1 MVFSS
6 LPFLFFFMP
15 IFFLLYYIV
24 PFSWKNTLLLVFSLI
39 FYAWGEPIYII
50 LMIITSFINYLAG
63 RLMEKFNNKRK
74 LWMVLSIIISLA
86 LLGVYKYGNFII
98 NNLNACFSIAIPNLE
113 LSLPIGISFYTFQA
127 ISYVVD
133 LYRKE
138 VPVEK
143 SFFRFMTYISMF
155 PQLIAGP
162 IVRYQTI
169 EEELKT
175 RKLNFS
181 LYQDGLLRFM
191 RGLGKKVLLA
201 NNIGLLWN
209 MIENCN
215 YPSVLLSWLGIIA
228 FAFQIYFDF
237 SGYSDMGIGMGLM
250 LGFHFNENFNF
261 PYISKSITEF
271 WRRWHMSLST
281 FFKDYVYIPLGG
293 NRCSKMKNIRNILIV
308 WMLTGIWHGASWN
321 FILWGLYYGIILILE
336 KFILAKWL
344 EKLPAGIKHI
354 YAIIL
359 ILIGWTIFAFD
370 DIHQLFLYLKNMFFL
385 GKLPFINGNTIYL
398 GKNFLILLVICLLAS
413 IPLTN
418 LKQKLKIPKIISN
431 GAIIIFYLFIFIA
444 SVAYLVDS
452 SYNPFLYFRF

>member
-15 IFFLLYYIV
+15 LFFLLYYLF
-24 PFSWKNTLLLVFSLI
+24 PLRAKNIILLIFSLI

-63 RLMEKFNNKRK
+63 RLMEKHPKQGK
-74 LWMVLSIIISLA
+74 LWMILSISISLG

-98 NNLNACFSIAIPNLE
+98 DNINHLLSLSIPSLDLA
-113 LSLPIGISFYTFQA
+113 LPIGISFYTFQA
-127 ISYVVD
+127 ISYIID

-138 VPVEK
+138 VPCEK
-143 SFFRFMTYISMF
+143 SFLCFMTYISMF

-169 EEELKT
+169 QEELKT
-175 RKLNFS
+175 RKINFT
-181 LYQDGLLRFM
+181 LYQEGLLRFI
-191 RGLGKKVLLA
+191 RGLAKKVLLA
-201 NNIGLLWN
+201 NNIGVLWN
-209 MIENCN
+209 MVQMESS
-215 YPSVLLSWLGIIA
+215 PSVILSWLGIAA

-250 LGFHFNENFNF
+250 LGFHFNENFNY

-293 NRCSKMKNIRNILIV
+293 NRCSKIKHIRNILIV
-308 WMLTGIWHGASWN
+308 WILTGVWHGASWN
-321 FILWGLYYGIILILE
+321 FILWGLYYGIILLLE
-336 KFILAKWL
+336 KFVFSKWL
-344 EKLPAGIKHI
+344 EKLPNGIKHL

-370 DIHQLFLYLKNMFFL
+370 DINQVFIYLKNMFFL
-385 GKLPFINGNTIYL
+385 RGIPLFNMETMYL
-398 GKNFLILLVICLLAS
+398 LKNFFILLLISFLAS
-413 IPLTN
+413 IPLFNFWKT
-418 LKQKLKIPKIISN
+418 LKIPKTIKN
-431 GAIIIFYLFIFIA
+431 LCLFIFYLFLFIA
-444 SVAYLVDS
+444 SIAYLVDS
-452 SYNPFLYFRF
+452 TYNPFLYFRF

>member
-15 IFFLLYYIV
+15 LFFLLYYLF
-24 PFSWKNTLLLVFSLI
+24 PLRAKNIILLIFSLI

-63 RLMEKFNNKRK
+63 RLMEKHPKQRK
-74 LWMVLSIIISLA
+74 LWMILSISISLG

-98 NNLNACFSIAIPNLE
+98 DNINHLLSLSIPSLDLA
-113 LSLPIGISFYTFQA
+113 LPIGISFYTFQA
-127 ISYVVD
+127 ISYIID

-138 VPVEK
+138 VPCEK
-143 SFFRFMTYISMF
+143 SFLCFMTYISMF

-169 EEELKT
+169 QEELKT
-175 RKLNFS
+175 RKINFS
-181 LYQDGLLRFM
+181 LYQEGLLRFI
-191 RGLGKKVLLA
+191 RGLAKKVLLA
-201 NNIGLLWN
+201 NNIGVLWN
-209 MIENCN
+209 MVQMESS
-215 YPSVLLSWLGIIA
+215 PSVILSWLGIAA

-250 LGFHFNENFNF
+250 LGFHFNENFNY

-293 NRCSKMKNIRNILIV
+293 NRCSKIKHIRNILIV
-308 WMLTGIWHGASWN
+308 WILTGVWHGASWN
-321 FILWGLYYGIILILE
+321 FILWGLYYGIILLLE
-336 KFILAKWL
+336 KFVFSKWL
-344 EKLPAGIKHI
+344 EKLPNGIKHL

-370 DIHQLFLYLKNMFFL
+370 DINQVFIYLKNMFFL
-385 GKLPFINGNTIYL
+385 RGIPLFNMETMYL
-398 GKNFLILLVICLLAS
+398 LKNFFILLLISFLAA
-413 IPLTN
+413 IPLFNFWKT
-418 LKQKLKIPKIISN
+418 LKIPKTIKN
-431 GAIIIFYLFIFIA
+431 LCLFIFYLFLFIA
-444 SVAYLVDS
+444 SIAYLVDS
-452 SYNPFLYFRF
+452 TYNPFLYFRF

>member
-15 IFFLLYYIV
+15 LFFLLYYLF
-24 PFSWKNTLLLVFSLI
+24 PLRAKNIILLIFSLI

-63 RLMEKFNNKRK
+63 RLMEKHPKQRK
-74 LWMVLSIIISLA
+74 LWMILSISISLG

-98 NNLNACFSIAIPNLE
+98 DNINHLLSLSIPSLDLA
-113 LSLPIGISFYTFQA
+113 LPIGISFYTFQA
-127 ISYVVD
+127 ISYIID

-138 VPVEK
+138 VPCEK
-143 SFFRFMTYISMF
+143 SFLCFMTYISMF

-169 EEELKT
+169 QEELKT
-175 RKLNFS
+175 RKINFS
-181 LYQDGLLRFM
+181 LYQEGLLRFI
-191 RGLGKKVLLA
+191 RGLAKKVLLA
-201 NNIGLLWN
+201 NNIGVLWN
-209 MIENCN
+209 MVQMESS
-215 YPSVLLSWLGIIA
+215 PSVILSWLGIAA

-250 LGFHFNENFNF
+250 LGFHFNENFNY

-293 NRCSKMKNIRNILIV
+293 NRCSKIKHIRNILIV
-308 WMLTGIWHGASWN
+308 WILTGVWHGASWN
-321 FILWGLYYGIILILE
+321 FILWGLYYGIILLLE
-336 KFILAKWL
+336 KFVFSKWL
-344 EKLPAGIKHI
+344 EKLPNGIKHL

-370 DIHQLFLYLKNMFFL
+370 DINQVFIYLKNMFFL
-385 GKLPFINGNTIYL
+385 RGIPLFNMETMYL
-398 GKNFLILLVICLLAS
+398 LKNFFILLLISFLAS
-413 IPLTN
+413 IPLFNFWKT
-418 LKQKLKIPKIISN
+418 LKIPKTIKN
-431 GAIIIFYLFIFIA
+431 LCLFIFYLFLFIA
-444 SVAYLVDS
+444 SIAYLVDS
-452 SYNPFLYFRF
+452 TYNPFLYFRF